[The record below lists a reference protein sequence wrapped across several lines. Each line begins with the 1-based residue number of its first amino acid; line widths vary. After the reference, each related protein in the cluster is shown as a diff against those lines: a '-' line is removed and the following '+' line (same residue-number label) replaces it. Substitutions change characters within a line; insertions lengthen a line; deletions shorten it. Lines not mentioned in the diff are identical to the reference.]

1 MLKILLFFFVILIL
15 LMIFTQII
23 IPIFVE
29 DLDFFWL
36 FKKKYYSEKKNT
48 DYKELKDLDDN
59 AKAATEHYKSVVTDL
74 KETEDRLNQIK
85 KQTKI

>member
-1 MLKILLFFFVILIL
+1 MLKILLLFFVILIL
-15 LMIFTQII
+15 LMILTQII
-23 IPIFVE
+23 VPMIVE
-29 DLDFFWL
+29 DLDFFWF

-48 DYKELKDLDDN
+48 DYKELRDLDSN
-59 AKAATEHYKSVVTDL
+59 AKAATEHYKNVVTDL